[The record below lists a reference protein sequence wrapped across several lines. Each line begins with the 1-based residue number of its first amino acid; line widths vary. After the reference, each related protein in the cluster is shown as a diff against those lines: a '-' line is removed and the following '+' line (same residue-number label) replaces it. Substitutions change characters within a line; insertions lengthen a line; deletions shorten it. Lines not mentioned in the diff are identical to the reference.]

1 MPKKKTPDLFKVHKP
16 QFLKAA
22 DLSPAAYNP
31 NQMSPGKF
39 EALKESIQRDG
50 FLDPIVVQKRG
61 LNIIGGHH
69 RWRAIKELCVEA
81 GVAVPTLPCVV
92 VDVDDM
98 GAKRL
103 NLKLNHIK
111 GEPDARLLGE
121 LLVDLYPVDIQLEE
135 MQTDIPMLGLE
146 FDDALKYA
154 RIADPEFHLA
164 AGSGGGGTSSQG
176 FGRSITVSL
185 EFDSIQMR
193 DKVRKVLQDQAALEK
208 KKTGDIVAGLLGIGR
223 KRRSR
228 ARNGAT
234 KQTRAAGDLAHV
246 WWIT

>member
-1 MPKKKTPDLFKVHKP
+1 MPKKKTPDLFQVHKP

-22 DLSPAAYNP
+22 DLSPATYNP

-81 GVAVPTLPCVV
+81 GVAVPALPCVV

-98 GAKRL
+98 AAKRL

-135 MQTDIPMLGLE
+135 MQTDIPLLGLD

-164 AGSGGGGTSSQG
+164 AGSDGSDSSPG

-208 KKTGDIVAGLLGIGR
+208 KKTGDIVAALLGIGR
-223 KRRSR
+223 KRKR

-234 KQTRAAGDLAHV
+234 KQARAAG
-246 WWIT
+246 